1 MERQQTPQSDVAQAE
16 QPETHVDSH
25 EIAEEPNLSEL
36 RNYLAQYGEMIV
48 ESPRLPGVP
57 LPLQALINAC
67 PKDPTEETA
76 PEFLAEAKA
85 LVATAQS
92 KELELEPEDEETKEE
107 AEAKEDSDTQAA
119 KKKLI

>member
-1 MERQQTPQSDVAQAE
+1 MEQKQTPQSDIAQAE
-16 QPETHVDSH
+16 RLETHVGSH
-25 EIAEEPNLSEL
+25 EIVDGPNLAEL

-67 PKDPTEETA
+67 PKPPTEETA

-85 LVATAQS
+85 LVAAAQA
-92 KELELEPEDEETKEE
+92 KESEPEPEDEETKEE
-107 AEAKEDSDTQAA
+107 AEAEEDSDTQAA
-119 KKKLI
+119 KKKRI